1 MWKFFESKTNWLK
14 IWGTSKCFF
23 KVLIPHLVVK
33 IPPEIQ
39 ILATFKLRMATLVEH
54 DAWNKRK
61 WRIYDQVCRRMINTK
76 IKRIVIYSKVI
87 VLNIQMLIIT
97 VWERTFVQFCWDWVT
112 YKYINTSKTVKV
124 SPAQKKCLSMK
135 KSPQFLNVPRHE
147 PNQPNMQYWKPA
159 KMCASW

>member
-1 MWKFFESKTNWLK
+1 MTD
-14 IWGTSKCFF
+14 
-23 KVLIPHLVVK
+23 
-33 IPPEIQ
+33 
-39 ILATFKLRMATLVEH
+39 VEV
-54 DAWNKRK
+54 DTRNKRK
-61 WRIYDQVCRRMINTK
+61 WRIYDQVCRRMINMK

-112 YKYINTSKTVKV
+112 YKYINTSKTVRV

-135 KSPQFLNVPRHE
+135 KSSQFLNVPRHE

-159 KMCASW
+159 EMCAKIKSMSGKVLSFFP